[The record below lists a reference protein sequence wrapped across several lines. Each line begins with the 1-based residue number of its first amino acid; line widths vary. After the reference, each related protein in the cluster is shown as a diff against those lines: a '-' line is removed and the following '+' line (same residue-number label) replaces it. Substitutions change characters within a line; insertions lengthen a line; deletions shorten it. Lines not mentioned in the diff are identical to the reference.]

1 MKYLI
6 NSNFCT
12 KHQLESL
19 CYIQNSIF
27 RPKFLL
33 TSRVKSNCITSLNQ
47 YTASMQLT
55 TDKNVETSTIMYFN
69 HLIPSVT
76 DSLSD
81 AKSKNISILI
91 YLWANNEMQMTCRN
105 QSVHTKMG
113 DAIGAKYII
122 LDTKKIFAFCKTIT
136 T

>member
-1 MKYLI
+1 M
-6 NSNFCT
+6 
-12 KHQLESL
+12 
-19 CYIQNSIF
+19 
-27 RPKFLL
+27 
-33 TSRVKSNCITSLNQ
+33 
-47 YTASMQLT
+47 
-55 TDKNVETSTIMYFN
+55 ETSTIMYFN

-91 YLWANNEMQMTCRN
+91 YLWANNEMQMTCQN

-122 LDTKKIFAFCKTIT
+122 LDTEKIFAFCKTIT